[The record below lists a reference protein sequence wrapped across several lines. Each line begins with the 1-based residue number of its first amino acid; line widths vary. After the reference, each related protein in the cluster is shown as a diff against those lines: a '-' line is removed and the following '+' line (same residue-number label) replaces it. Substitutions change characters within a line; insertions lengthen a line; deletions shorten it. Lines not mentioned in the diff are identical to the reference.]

1 MIGLI
6 LMIGIM
12 ADSHDNVPSIRQA
25 VRLFQ
30 QAECQLVIH
39 AGDIIAPFSAKSLE
53 DLSCPV
59 KAVFGNCDGEK
70 EGLKRVFRSLGDIK
84 EAPYVFTLDEL
95 KILITH
101 LDTPV
106 KSYAESGL
114 YDVIIFGHT
123 HRPEI
128 SQEQIALLINPG
140 ETGGWVTGKSTIAL
154 LDPKTLKPE
163 VISL

>member
-1 MIGLI
+1 
-6 LMIGIM
+6 MIGII
-12 ADSHDNVPSIRQA
+12 ADSHDNVPSIRHA

-30 QAECQLVIH
+30 QAECHLVIH
-39 AGDIIAPFSAKSLE
+39 AGDIIAPFSAKSLA
-53 DLSCPV
+53 DLTCPV

-70 EGLKRVFRSLGDIK
+70 EGLKKAFRSLGDIK
-84 EAPYVFTLDEL
+84 EAPFVFTLDEL

-128 SQEQIALLINPG
+128 IQEQKTLLINPG
-140 ETGGWVTGKSTIAL
+140 EAGGWVTGKSTIAL
-154 LDPKTLKPE
+154 LDPQMLKAE
-163 VISL
+163 IVSL